1 MADPLTCCPEEA
13 VNDLLTYGNLRLW
26 ESVRRQMSRSEYAL
40 LSETGDTLLYSG
52 DVSTPSP
59 ESASSELSVF
69 LRVFSRPQGC
79 STEEAAAWRNIRP
92 AAASSERFVC
102 QKPGAI
108 AGAESARDMPG
119 IYLSWPSAGDEREPA
134 GEDIGHETGQGCFGG
149 KPGEGDGG
157 GRLPRFFVQ
166 SRARCAEAYLCLSI
180 PARKASQEHVD

>member
-1 MADPLTCCPEEA
+1 M
-13 VNDLLTYGNLRLW
+13 NDLLTYGNLRLW

-69 LRVFSRPQGC
+69 LRFFPRPQGC

-119 IYLSWPSAGDEREPA
+119 IYLSWPPAGDER
-134 GEDIGHETGQGCFGG
+134 
-149 KPGEGDGG
+149 
-157 GRLPRFFVQ
+157 RLPVRT
-166 SRARCAEAYLCLSI
+166 
-180 PARKASQEHVD
+180 